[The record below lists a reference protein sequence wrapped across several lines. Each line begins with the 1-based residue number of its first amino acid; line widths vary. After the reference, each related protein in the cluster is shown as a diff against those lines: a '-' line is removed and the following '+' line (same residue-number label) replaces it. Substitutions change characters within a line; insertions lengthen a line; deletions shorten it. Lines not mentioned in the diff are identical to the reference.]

1 MRLLFKSAFALVI
14 VFMSFISVIRARP
27 YSDNDFRSFF
37 LPPEDCLKP
46 CWQGIRP
53 GNTTINEAVMILET
67 SAWAQ
72 NIVVDKRKIS
82 WLWRGNHPE
91 SVDTDTPGTMYI
103 SNNRIAAII
112 VPINVAFGDLQLFF
126 GQPRWRS
133 AGKFNHNVSVQFT
146 YPHEYLTLSVRLECP
161 MNIVSFWNAQPE
173 IVINSMPAAGM
184 PYTTNIEFLKNC

>member
-1 MRLLFKSAFALVI
+1 MRLLLKSAFALVI
-14 VFMSFISVIRARP
+14 VFATCISMIRARP
-27 YSDNDFRSFF
+27 YNDSSFHSFF

-53 GNTTINEAVMILET
+53 GTTSIDEAVTILET

-72 NIVVDKRKIS
+72 NIMVDKRKVS

-91 SVDTDTPGTMYI
+91 SVDTHKPGTMFI
-103 SNNRIAAII
+103 SNNRIVAII
-112 VPINVAFGDLQLFF
+112 IPINLTFGDLEVFF

-133 AGKFNHNVSVQFT
+133 AGKFNYDVSVQFT

-161 MNIVSFWNAQPE
+161 MNMVSFWNAQPE
-173 IVINSMPAAGM
+173 IVMNSMPTAGM
-184 PYTTNIEFLKNC
+184 PYTTNLEFLKNC